1 MFRRCAISLGVLCF
15 LLPGARSDSA
25 QALYSLTDLGVL
37 PGGSDY
43 SWASGIN
50 ASGQVAGFC
59 SAATGYRPFLWTN
72 GSGLQDLGDLPG
84 GENSGEAYGINASG
98 QVVGTCDTPT
108 GYRAFL
114 WTSGSGMQGLGE
126 LPGGNGN
133 SQAIGINAGG
143 QVVGESNSATGDS
156 AFLWTSKSGMQ
167 DLNNLLDASGN
178 GWALKQADGIND
190 RGQIVG
196 YGVHNGVTHGF
207 LLTPTPE
214 PSTLVLFGI
223 STVSLLG

>member
-1 MFRRCAISLGVLCF
+1 
-15 LLPGARSDSA
+15 
-25 QALYSLTDLGVL
+25 
-37 PGGSDY
+37 
-43 SWASGIN
+43 
-50 ASGQVAGFC
+50 
-59 SAATGYRPFLWTN
+59 
-72 GSGLQDLGDLPG
+72 
-84 GENSGEAYGINASG
+84 
-98 QVVGTCDTPT
+98 
-108 GYRAFL
+108 
-114 WTSGSGMQGLGE
+114 
-126 LPGGNGN
+126 
-133 SQAIGINAGG
+133 
-143 QVVGESNSATGDS
+143 VGESNSATGDS